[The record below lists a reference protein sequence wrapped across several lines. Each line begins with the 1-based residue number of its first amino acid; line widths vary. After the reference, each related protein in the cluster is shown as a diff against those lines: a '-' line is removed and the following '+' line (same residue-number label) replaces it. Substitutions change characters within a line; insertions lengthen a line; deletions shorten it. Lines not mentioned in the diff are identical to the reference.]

1 MDADGLS
8 DPSLDDQLGHHLLED
23 VLLLEIGIA
32 TDDRASS

>member
-1 MDADGLS
+1 MLMACLI
-8 DPSLDDQLGHHLLED
+8 PSLDDQLGHHLLED